1 MNAVRSKGHLQTLWA
16 SLRNRWEN
24 GTSTRRPVT
33 TALAHPTRRG
43 AYVALA
49 STDEMSTVQLQE
61 ALGVD
66 RYNLY
71 HHLKKLASLE
81 LVENHRDQGRAR
93 WWRVQQHVELP
104 ELLNVS
110 SVSRTAPAEP
120 VAPTTTP
127 TVTTTLASL
136 AVDEEGRD
144 VIVLNLEGSRDQ
156 VSAKQLIVR
165 LSEEFG
171 LTLDVP
177 WNFIPEQLV
186 LYSKKK

>member
-1 MNAVRSKGHLQTLWA
+1 MLSEARDIFKPYGPLFATGGRMARVRGD
-16 SLRNRWEN
+16 
-24 GTSTRRPVT
+24 PVT

-93 WWRVQQHVELP
+93 WWRVQQHVDLP

-110 SVSRTAPAEP
+110 SVSRAAPAEP

-177 WNFIPEQLV
+177 LNFIPEQLV

>member
-1 MNAVRSKGHLQTLWA
+1 
-16 SLRNRWEN
+16 LRNGERM
-24 GTSTRRPVT
+24 GRVRGDPIT
-33 TALAHPTRRG
+33 TALAHPTRRS
-43 AYVALA
+43 AYVSLA
-49 STDEMSTVQLQE
+49 QTAEMSTVQLQKE
-61 ALGVD
+61 LGVD

-81 LVENHRDQGRAR
+81 LIENHRDEGRAR
-93 WWRVQQHVELP
+93 WWRKNLHVDLP
-104 ELLNVS
+104 ELLNATATPSTV
-110 SVSRTAPAEP
+110 APASNQTA
-120 VAPTTTP
+120 VASPARA
-127 TVTTTLASL
+127 TLASL
-136 AVDEEGRD
+136 AVDEEGRE
-144 VIVLNLEGSRDQ
+144 VIVLDLEGSRDQ

>member
-1 MNAVRSKGHLQTLWA
+1 MPNGERMGRVRGD
-16 SLRNRWEN
+16 
-24 GTSTRRPVT
+24 PIT

-43 AYVALA
+43 AYVNLA
-49 STDEMSTVQLQE
+49 QADEMSTVQLQN

-71 HHLKKLASLE
+71 HHLKKLASLD
-81 LVENHRDQGRAR
+81 LIENHRDEGRAR
-93 WWRVQQHVELP
+93 WWRRNLHVDLP
-104 ELLNVS
+104 ELLNASAPPAAAPNTS
-110 SVSRTAPAEP
+110 SPETASASR
-120 VAPTTTP
+120 
-127 TVTTTLASL
+127 TTLASL
-136 AVDEEGRD
+136 AVDEEGRE
-144 VIVLNLEGSRDQ
+144 VIVLDLEGSRDQ
-156 VSAKQLIVR
+156 VSAKQLIAR

>member
-1 MNAVRSKGHLQTLWA
+1 MGRVRGD
-16 SLRNRWEN
+16 
-24 GTSTRRPVT
+24 PIT

-49 STDEMSTVQLQE
+49 STDEMSTVQLQTS
-61 ALGVD
+61 LGVD

-71 HHLKKLASLE
+71 HHLKKLASLS
-81 LVENHRDQGRAR
+81 LIENHRDEGRAR
-93 WWRVQQHVELP
+93 WWRVQQHVDLP
-104 ELLNVS
+104 ELLQP
-110 SVSRTAPAEP
+110 TGAPAVP
-120 VAPTTTP
+120 PAAASPTPSP

-136 AVDEEGRD
+136 AVDEEGRE

-156 VSAKQLIVR
+156 VSAKQLIAR
-165 LSEEFG
+165 LSDEFG
-171 LTLDVP
+171 LTLDIP

>member
-1 MNAVRSKGHLQTLWA
+1 MGRVRGGPITA
-16 SLRNRWEN
+16 
-24 GTSTRRPVT
+24 
-33 TALAHPTRRG
+33 ALAHPTRRG
-43 AYVALA
+43 AYVELA
-49 STDEMSTVQLQE
+49 QAEEMSTVQLQK

-71 HHLKKLASLE
+71 HHLKKLASLD
-81 LVENHRDQGRAR
+81 LIENHRDEGRAR
-93 WWRVQQHVELP
+93 WWRKNLHVDLP
-104 ELLNVS
+104 ELLNAS
-110 SVSRTAPAEP
+110 AAPAASA
-120 VAPTTTP
+120 APSAP
-127 TVTTTLASL
+127 APQPPAASRTTLASL
-136 AVDEEGRD
+136 AVDEEGRE
-144 VIVLNLEGSRDQ
+144 VIVLDLEGSRDQ

>member
-1 MNAVRSKGHLQTLWA
+1 MGRVRGD
-16 SLRNRWEN
+16 
-24 GTSTRRPVT
+24 PVT

-61 ALGVD
+61 SLGVD

-81 LVENHRDQGRAR
+81 LIENHRDVGRAR
-93 WWRVQQHVELP
+93 WWRVQKHVDLP
-104 ELLNVS
+104 ELLHVS
-110 SVSRTAPAEP
+110 SALPSTPAQP
-120 VAPTTTP
+120 VASSTP
-127 TVTTTLASL
+127 QTVTTTLASL

>member
-1 MNAVRSKGHLQTLWA
+1 
-16 SLRNRWEN
+16 
-24 GTSTRRPVT
+24 
-33 TALAHPTRRG
+33 
-43 AYVALA
+43 VALA

-61 ALGVD
+61 SLGVD

-81 LVENHRDQGRAR
+81 LIENHRDVGRAR
-93 WWRVQQHVELP
+93 WWRVQKHVDLP
-104 ELLNVS
+104 ELLHVS
-110 SVSRTAPAEP
+110 SALPSTPAQP
-120 VAPTTTP
+120 VASSTP
-127 TVTTTLASL
+127 QTVTTTLASL

>member
-1 MNAVRSKGHLQTLWA
+1 MGRVRGD
-16 SLRNRWEN
+16 
-24 GTSTRRPVT
+24 PIT
-33 TALAHPTRRG
+33 TALAHPTRRS
-43 AYVALA
+43 AYVTLA
-49 STDEMSTVQLQE
+49 QSAEMSTVQLQK

-81 LVENHRDQGRAR
+81 LIENHRDEGRAR
-93 WWRVQQHVELP
+93 WWKKNLHVDLP
-104 ELLNVS
+104 ELLNA
-110 SVSRTAPAEP
+110 TAATST
-120 VAPTTTP
+120 VAPPASIETSAPP
-127 TVTTTLASL
+127 TARTTLASL
-136 AVDEEGRD
+136 AVDEEGRE
-144 VIVLNLEGSRDQ
+144 VIVLDLEGSRDQ

-165 LSEEFG
+165 LSDEFG

>member
-1 MNAVRSKGHLQTLWA
+1 MGRVRGD
-16 SLRNRWEN
+16 
-24 GTSTRRPVT
+24 PIT
-33 TALAHPTRRG
+33 TALAHSTRRN
-43 AYVALA
+43 AYIAL
-49 STDEMSTVQLQE
+49 SGSEEMSTVQLQE
-61 ALGVD
+61 AVGVD

-81 LVENHRDQGRAR
+81 LVENHRDEGRAR
-93 WWRVQQHVELP
+93 WWRVNKRVDLP
-104 ELLNVS
+104 ELLNV
-110 SVSRTAPAEP
+110 TAHHPAPAP
-120 VAPTTTP
+120 APQAASP
-127 TVTTTLASL
+127 TVTATLATL
-136 AVDEEGRD
+136 AVDEQGRD

>member
-1 MNAVRSKGHLQTLWA
+1 MGRVRGD
-16 SLRNRWEN
+16 
-24 GTSTRRPVT
+24 PIT

-43 AYVALA
+43 AYIALA
-49 STDEMSTVQLQE
+49 NADEMSTVQLQTS
-61 ALGVD
+61 LGVD

-71 HHLKKLASLE
+71 HHLKKLASLS
-81 LVENHRDQGRAR
+81 LIENHRDEGRAR
-93 WWRVQQHVELP
+93 WWRIQQLVDLP
-104 ELLNVS
+104 ELLHVTGAPA
-110 SVSRTAPAEP
+110 TAPTASP
-120 VAPTTTP
+120 PAPSP
-127 TVTTTLASL
+127 GVTTTLASL

-156 VSAKQLIVR
+156 VSAKQLIAR

-171 LTLDVP
+171 LTLDIP

>member
-1 MNAVRSKGHLQTLWA
+1 
-16 SLRNRWEN
+16 
-24 GTSTRRPVT
+24 
-33 TALAHPTRRG
+33 
-43 AYVALA
+43 
-49 STDEMSTVQLQE
+49 MSTVQLQKE
-61 ALGVD
+61 LGVD

-81 LVENHRDQGRAR
+81 LIENHRDEGRAR
-93 WWRVQQHVELP
+93 WWRKNLHVDLP
-104 ELLNVS
+104 ELLNA
-110 SVSRTAPAEP
+110 TA
-120 VAPTTTP
+120 APTTVAQAPIETP
-127 TVTTTLASL
+127 APSAARATLASL
-136 AVDEEGRD
+136 AVDEEGRE
-144 VIVLNLEGSRDQ
+144 VIVLDLEGSRDQ

>member
-1 MNAVRSKGHLQTLWA
+1 MGRVRGD
-16 SLRNRWEN
+16 
-24 GTSTRRPVT
+24 PIT
-33 TALAHPTRRG
+33 TALAHPTRRN
-43 AYVALA
+43 AYIAL
-49 STDEMSTVQLQE
+49 SGSEEMSTVQLQE
-61 ALGVD
+61 AVGVD

-81 LVENHRDQGRAR
+81 LVENHRDEGRAR
-93 WWRVQQHVELP
+93 WWRINKRVDLP
-104 ELLNVS
+104 ELLNVTAHHS
-110 SVSRTAPAEP
+110 APAP
-120 VAPTTTP
+120 APQAALP
-127 TVTTTLASL
+127 TVTATLATL
-136 AVDEEGRD
+136 AVDEQGRD

>member
-1 MNAVRSKGHLQTLWA
+1 LARVRGD
-16 SLRNRWEN
+16 
-24 GTSTRRPVT
+24 PIT
-33 TALAHPTRRG
+33 TALAHPTRRA
-43 AYVALA
+43 AYLALA
-49 STDEMSTVQLQE
+49 SSEELSTVQLQE
-61 ALGVD
+61 SLGVD

-71 HHLKKLASLE
+71 HHLKKLASLS
-81 LVENHRDQGRAR
+81 LVENHRDEGRAR
-93 WWRVQQHVELP
+93 WWRMQQRVDLP

-110 SVSRTAPAEP
+110 APSPPMQAPSPPAAVVTA
-120 VAPTTTP
+120 
-127 TVTTTLASL
+127 TLASL

-165 LSEEFG
+165 LSDEFG
-171 LTLDVP
+171 LTLNVP

>member
-1 MNAVRSKGHLQTLWA
+1 MGRVRGD
-16 SLRNRWEN
+16 
-24 GTSTRRPVT
+24 PIT
-33 TALAHPTRRG
+33 TALAHPTRRS
-43 AYVALA
+43 AYVCLA
-49 STDEMSTVQLQE
+49 QTAEMSTVQLQK

-81 LVENHRDQGRAR
+81 LIENHRDEGRAR
-93 WWRVQQHVELP
+93 WWKKNLHVDLP
-104 ELLNVS
+104 ELLNATPPSPANVPAL
-110 SVSRTAPAEP
+110 TA
-120 VAPTTTP
+120 APTPIP
-127 TVTTTLASL
+127 TRATLASL
-136 AVDEEGRD
+136 AVDEEGRE
-144 VIVLNLEGSRDQ
+144 VIVLDLEGSRDQ

>member
-1 MNAVRSKGHLQTLWA
+1 MGRVRGD
-16 SLRNRWEN
+16 
-24 GTSTRRPVT
+24 PIT

-43 AYVALA
+43 AYVELA
-49 STDEMSTVQLQE
+49 QAEEMSTVQLQK

-71 HHLKKLASLE
+71 HHLKKLASLD
-81 LVENHRDQGRAR
+81 LIENHRDEGRAR
-93 WWRVQQHVELP
+93 WWRKNLHVDLP
-104 ELLNVS
+104 ELLNAS
-110 SVSRTAPAEP
+110 AQP
-120 VAPTTTP
+120 APTASSTAAPEPPASTR
-127 TVTTTLASL
+127 TTLASL
-136 AVDEEGRD
+136 AVDEEGRE
-144 VIVLNLEGSRDQ
+144 VIVLDLEGSRDQ

>member
-1 MNAVRSKGHLQTLWA
+1 MGRVRGD
-16 SLRNRWEN
+16 
-24 GTSTRRPVT
+24 PIT
-33 TALAHPTRRG
+33 TALAHPTRRS

-49 STDEMSTVQLQE
+49 QQEEMSTVQLQKE
-61 ALGVD
+61 LGVD

-81 LVENHRDQGRAR
+81 LIENHRDEGRAR
-93 WWRVQQHVELP
+93 WWKKRLHVDLP
-104 ELLNVS
+104 ELLNA
-110 SVSRTAPAEP
+110 TAPPATAQESLP
-120 VAPTTTP
+120 SSPARQA
-127 TVTTTLASL
+127 TTLASL

>member
-1 MNAVRSKGHLQTLWA
+1 MANGERMGRVRGD
-16 SLRNRWEN
+16 
-24 GTSTRRPVT
+24 PIT

-43 AYVALA
+43 AYVELA
-49 STDEMSTVQLQE
+49 QSEEMSTVQLQK

-81 LVENHRDQGRAR
+81 LIENHRDEGRAR
-93 WWRVQQHVELP
+93 WWRKNLHVDLP
-104 ELLNVS
+104 ELLNAS
-110 SVSRTAPAEP
+110 AAPGPTAPSV
-120 VAPTTTP
+120 VAPEATATP
-127 TVTTTLASL
+127 RTTLASL
-136 AVDEEGRD
+136 AVDEEGRE
-144 VIVLNLEGSRDQ
+144 VIVLDLEGSRDQ

>member
-1 MNAVRSKGHLQTLWA
+1 MARVRGD
-16 SLRNRWEN
+16 
-24 GTSTRRPVT
+24 PIT

-71 HHLKKLASLE
+71 HHLKKLAGLE
-81 LVENHRDQGRAR
+81 LVENHRDEGRAR
-93 WWRVQQHVELP
+93 WWRVQKHVALP
-104 ELLNVS
+104 ELLNATNPAPSTPAPVVS
-110 SVSRTAPAEP
+110 
-120 VAPTTTP
+120 TP
-127 TVTTTLASL
+127 SSNAGNTVNATLASL

-156 VSAKQLIVR
+156 VSAKQLIAR

-171 LTLDVP
+171 LTLDIP